1 MLFLRRERATL
12 AKWSACCTFALMIAQ
27 LVATNRP
34 GSNTAKVAAHVAEIY
49 AAKGSPLHIVDLHKL
64 PPEIFAPTS
73 YAEKPAS
80 FAPFQEAM
88 SNASGILVVT
98 PEYNGGFP
106 GVFKY
111 FVDMLKFPETFSG
124 KPFAFV
130 GLSAGG
136 GGAVRPVEQF
146 STLVTYLR
154 GVIYPGTVNIPGI
167 HGHLNEKDRLKTPEI
182 VERLEKQAEGFIK
195 FVEKAGK

>member
-1 MLFLRRERATL
+1 
-12 AKWSACCTFALMIAQ
+12 MIVQ
-27 LVATNRP
+27 LIATNRP

-49 AAKGSPLHIVDLHKL
+49 AAKGHPLHVVDLHKL

-73 YAEKPAS
+73 YAEKPVS
-80 FAPFQEAM
+80 FAPFQDAL
-88 SNASGILVVT
+88 SKASGIVVVT

-111 FVDMLKFPETFSG
+111 FIDMLKFPETFTG

-154 GVIYPGTVNIPGI
+154 GVIYPVSVNIPAI
-167 HGHLNEKDRLKTPEI
+167 HSHLGESDRVKTPEI
-182 VERLEKQAEGFIK
+182 IERLEKQADGFIK
-195 FVEKAGK
+195 FVEKIRG

>member
-1 MLFLRRERATL
+1 MGTCQTICGGHLEA
-12 AKWSACCTFALMIAQ
+12 MIVQ
-27 LVATNRP
+27 LIATNRP
-34 GSNTAKVAAHVAEIY
+34 GSNSGKVAAHVAEIY
-49 AAKGSPLHIVDLHKL
+49 AAKGTPLEVVDLHNL
-64 PPEIFAPTS
+64 PPEIFNPAS

-80 FAPFQEAM
+80 FASMQESMTKAT
-88 SNASGILVVT
+88 GILVVT

-111 FVDMLKFPETFSG
+111 FIDMLKFPETFAG

-146 STLVTYLR
+146 TTLVHYLR
-154 GVIYPGTVNIPGI
+154 GIVYPATVNIPGI
-167 HGHLNEKDRLKTPEI
+167 NNHLDEAGRIKSPEI
-182 VERLEKQAEGFIK
+182 IERLEKQADGFAK
-195 FVEKAGK
+195 FVEKTGKK

>member
-1 MLFLRRERATL
+1 VRL
-12 AKWSACCTFALMIAQ
+12 AKWIAWGTFALMITQ

-49 AAKGSPLHIVDLHKL
+49 AAKGSPLHVVDLHQL
-64 PPEIFAPTS
+64 PPEIFAPSS

-88 SNASGILVVT
+88 SKADAIVVVT

-111 FVDMLKFPETFSG
+111 FIDMLKFPETFAG

-167 HGHLNEKDRLKTPEI
+167 HGHLDDSGRLKTAEL
-182 VERLEKQAEGFIK
+182 VERIEKQAEGFIR
-195 FVEKAGK
+195 FVEKAAR

>member
-1 MLFLRRERATL
+1 MGRTAGTL
-12 AKWSACCTFALMIAQ
+12 GGMIVQ
-27 LVATNRP
+27 LIATNRP

-49 AAKGSPLHIVDLHKL
+49 AAKGSPLHVVDLHKL
-64 PPEIFAPTS
+64 PPEIFAPMS

-88 SNASGILVVT
+88 SQAKGILVVT

-111 FVDMLKFPETFSG
+111 FIDMLNFPATFTG

-130 GLSAGG
+130 GLSAGV

-146 STLVTYLR
+146 STLVVYLR
-154 GVIYPGTVNIPGI
+154 GVIFPGAVTMPGI
-167 HGHLNEKDRLKTPEI
+167 GNLLDEAGKVKAPDL
-182 VERLEKQAEGFIK
+182 VERLEKQADGFLK
-195 FVEKAGK
+195 FVAKVNP

>member
-1 MLFLRRERATL
+1 
-12 AKWSACCTFALMIAQ
+12 MIVQ
-27 LVATNRP
+27 LIATNRP

-49 AAKGSPLHIVDLHKL
+49 AAKGAPLHVVDLHKL
-64 PPEIFAPTS
+64 PPEIFSPSS

-88 SNASGILVVT
+88 SKASGIVVVT

-111 FVDMLKFPETFSG
+111 FVDMLKFPGTFTG

-130 GLSAGG
+130 GLSADM
-136 GGAVRPVEQF
+136 GGAVRPVEHF

-154 GVIYPGTVNIPGI
+154 GIIYPGTVNIPGI
-167 HGHLNEKDRLKTPEI
+167 NNHLNESDRLKTPELI
-182 VERLEKQAEGFIK
+182 ERLGKQADGFIK
-195 FVEKAGK
+195 FVEKLGH

>member
-1 MLFLRRERATL
+1 
-12 AKWSACCTFALMIAQ
+12 MIVL

-34 GSNTAKVAAHVAEIY
+34 ESNTGKVASHIEEIY
-49 AAKGSPLHIVDLHKL
+49 KAKGIPLHVIDLHKL
-64 PPEIFAPTS
+64 PPEIFAPSS

-80 FAPFQEAM
+80 FAPFQEAI
-88 SNASGILVVT
+88 SKASGILVVT

-111 FVDMLKFPETFSG
+111 FIDMLKFPESFNG
-124 KPFAFV
+124 MPFAFV
-130 GLSAGG
+130 GLSAGI

-154 GVIYPGTVNIPGI
+154 GIIFPEKVNIPGI
-167 HGHLNEKDRLKTPEI
+167 NDELDEAGRLKNPALVKRI
-182 VERLEKQAEGFIK
+182 EKQADGFVK
-195 FVEKAGK
+195 FVEQLGRK

>member
-1 MLFLRRERATL
+1 
-12 AKWSACCTFALMIAQ
+12 MIAQ
-27 LVATNRP
+27 IVATNRP

-49 AAKGSPLHIVDLHKL
+49 AAKGSPLHVVDLHKL
-64 PPEIFAPTS
+64 PPEIFSPSS

-88 SNASGILVVT
+88 TKADAIVVVT

-111 FVDMLKFPETFSG
+111 FIDMLKFPETFTG
-124 KPFAFV
+124 KPFVFV

-136 GGAVRPVEQF
+136 GGAVRPVEHF
-146 STLVTYLR
+146 SMLVTYLR
-154 GVIYPGTVNIPGI
+154 GIIYPGTVNMPGI
-167 HGHLNEKDRLKTPEI
+167 NSLLDDAGKVKAGEL

-195 FVEKAGK
+195 FVEKVKR

>member
-1 MLFLRRERATL
+1 M
-12 AKWSACCTFALMIAQ
+12 MIV
-27 LVATNRP
+27 LLIATNRP
-34 GSNTAKVAAHVAEIY
+34 DSNTAKVAAHVAEIY
-49 AAKGSPLHIVDLHKL
+49 AAKGSPLHVIDLHKL

-88 SNASGILVVT
+88 SKAKAVVVVT

-111 FVDMLKFPETFSG
+111 FIDMLKFPETFAG

-136 GGAVRPVEQF
+136 GGAIRPVEQF
-146 STLVTYLR
+146 STLVIYLK
-154 GVIYPGTVNIPGI
+154 GILYPATVNIPGI
-167 HGHLNEKDRLKTPEI
+167 HGHLDDKGKLKTPEMI
-182 VERLEKQAEGFIK
+182 ERIEKQADGFLK
-195 FVEKAGK
+195 FVAKVNP